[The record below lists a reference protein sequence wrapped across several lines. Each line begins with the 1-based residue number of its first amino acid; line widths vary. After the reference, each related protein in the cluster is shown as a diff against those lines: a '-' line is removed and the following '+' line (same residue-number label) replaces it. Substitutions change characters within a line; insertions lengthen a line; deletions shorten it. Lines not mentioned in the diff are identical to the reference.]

1 MTGEGEGIWEQV
13 IEDFENNRLLPRYNG
28 PRIDLSRTQITP
40 RRDLLHPNYFWN
52 SVQTSRGCPFNC
64 NFCSVSR
71 YLGQEYR
78 QRRAADVLDELE
90 EIKGKYIAFV
100 DDNMIGHSQVSRNR
114 AIALFEGMIG
124 RGLCKKWWMQTSI
137 NAADDENV
145 IRLAAQAGCMFVFIG
160 FETLNT
166 KTLQEMK
173 KGINLKIGVENYK
186 RVVARF
192 HKYGIGVLG
201 SFVIGNDY
209 ESMKYYKGLA
219 DFLVTSGIDIVQF
232 SILTPLPG
240 TELMDQMQREGRL
253 IYRDFPKEWD
263 KYRFSYVVHQIRG
276 VEENTVYAGNN
287 YIKNKIYSFPF
298 YQYRLLNSA
307 YRIKNP
313 ANIYAIYKL
322 NQALKKSWQNSHYY
336 R

>member
-1 MTGEGEGIWEQV
+1 
-13 IEDFENNRLLPRYNG
+13 
-28 PRIDLSRTQITP
+28 
-40 RRDLLHPNYFWN
+40 
-52 SVQTSRGCPFNC
+52 
-64 NFCSVSR
+64 
-71 YLGQEYR
+71 
-78 QRRAADVLDELE
+78 
-90 EIKGKYIAFV
+90 
-100 DDNMIGHSQVSRNR
+100 
-114 AIALFEGMIG
+114 
-124 RGLCKKWWMQTSI
+124 
-137 NAADDENV
+137 
-145 IRLAAQAGCMFVFIG
+145 
-160 FETLNT
+160 
-166 KTLQEMK
+166 
-173 KGINLKIGVENYK
+173 
-186 RVVARF
+186 VVARF